1 MKQIVL
7 FWESYMSEVILP
19 AVFASITALISA
31 LWDWLRKKSEKQAV
45 EKTSEKIDRL
55 SNTLKD
61 AGKEIE
67 KLEREIKSKSK
78 RVAELDGLSKRL
90 NSLAS
95 LRDEQVE
102 AIKKELKSTLKESN
116 RMNRMWT
123 IVIGALWFVLGLVA
137 RGFLGF

>member
-1 MKQIVL
+1 
-7 FWESYMSEVILP
+7 MSEVILP